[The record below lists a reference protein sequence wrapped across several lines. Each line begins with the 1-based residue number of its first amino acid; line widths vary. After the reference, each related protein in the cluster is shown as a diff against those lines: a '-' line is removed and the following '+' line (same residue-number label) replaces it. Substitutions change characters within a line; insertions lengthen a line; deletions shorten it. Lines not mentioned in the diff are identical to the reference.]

1 MGSSPKPGNNGTSL
15 AAIARP
21 EHLGYAGRLV
31 LVSRKWSGKTF
42 KDHRGD
48 REAWLIATL
57 GLEPPDSAVH
67 LAKHRRGLWSHA
79 RDSSRMHSSHTTEI
93 YGSLS

>member
-1 MGSSPKPGNNGTSL
+1 LGSSPKPGNNGTSL

-48 REAWLIATL
+48 RG
-57 GLEPPDSAVH
+57 GLAD
-67 LAKHRRGLWSHA
+67 RHA
-79 RDSSRMHSSHTTEI
+79 RPRAA
-93 YGSLS
+93 GLG